1 MEIDELISK
10 IKHPERLQ
18 ASDEMFFK
26 KLAINYPYF
35 QAAQALHLKILK
47 SEESFEFKKYLR
59 STALH
64 TANRQI
70 LFDFINR
77 NLNEQ
82 EQAVQTINKQQNTA
96 DFGISKD
103 EAERIND
110 PDLFQ
115 KRVQDLKKKDKKH
128 SFYEWL
134 NLTKLEPLD
143 KTINDQKT
151 EFNPQRQKKEAL
163 IDKFIRENPKIK
175 QAEKGN
181 FSSKISVKTKPSGE
195 MMTETLAK
203 LYLEQKKYDKAIE
216 AYNILILNN
225 PKKSGF
231 FADQIKMIKALQ
243 ENN

>member
-1 MEIDELISK
+1 MEVEELISK
-10 IKHPERLQ
+10 IKDPEQIQ
-18 ASDEMFFK
+18 ASDEMAFK

-47 SEESFEFKKYLR
+47 SQESFEFKRYLR

-64 TANRQI
+64 TTNREM

-77 NLNEQ
+77 TIDEQ
-82 EQAVQTINKQQNTA
+82 EQAIET
-96 DFGISKD
+96 ISKNQD
-103 EAERIND
+103 QAELGMSKEDADKIND
-110 PDLFQ
+110 PNLFEKRYQ
-115 KRVQDLKKKDKKH
+115 KSKQDNNKH

-134 NLTKLEPLD
+134 NLTKLEPLE
-143 KTINDQKT
+143 KNKEEKQKS
-151 EFNPQRQKKEAL
+151 NPERQKKEDL
-163 IDKFIRENPKIK
+163 IDKFIKENPKIK
-175 QAEKGN
+175 RPEKTDY
-181 FSSKISVKTKPSGE
+181 SAKTSIKTEPTQG

-203 LYLEQKKYDKAIE
+203 IYLEQKKYDKAIE

-243 ENN
+243 EKN